1 MWIPVP
7 VLPNLE
13 EIPRLRRVLG
23 LSQTQLASLAGV
35 SQSVIAKIERGQT
48 SPSYEIARRIL
59 ERLDAERKRKE
70 PGATVADVRTRR
82 VVSVPPTLALEAAVA
97 EMRRHKFSQLPVIEG
112 AHAVGS
118 LSERA
123 ITTLV
128 MAGKTPSDFVRMR
141 VADVMEPP
149 FPTIDEKAPVSL
161 AASLLQ
167 HYAAVLAT
175 SRGEVQG
182 IVTKSDLLKLVQSRR
197 T

>member
-1 MWIPVP
+1 M
-7 VLPNLE
+7 LPSLE
-13 EIPRLRRVLG
+13 EIPRLRRAMG
-23 LSQTQLASLAGV
+23 LSQTELATLAGV
-35 SQSVIAKIERGQT
+35 SQSAIAKIERGQT
-48 SPSYEIARRIL
+48 VPSYAIAKRIL
-59 ERLDAERKRKE
+59 ERLDAERRRKD
-70 PGATVADVRTRR
+70 PGATVADVRSRR
-82 VVSVPPTLALEAAVA
+82 VVSVTPGTMLEAAVA
-97 EMRRHKFSQLPVIEG
+97 EMRRHKFSQLPIIDG
-112 AHAVGS
+112 THTVGS

-123 ITTLV
+123 ITNLV
-128 MAGKTPSDFVRMR
+128 MAGKTPGDLQRLR

-197 T
+197 E